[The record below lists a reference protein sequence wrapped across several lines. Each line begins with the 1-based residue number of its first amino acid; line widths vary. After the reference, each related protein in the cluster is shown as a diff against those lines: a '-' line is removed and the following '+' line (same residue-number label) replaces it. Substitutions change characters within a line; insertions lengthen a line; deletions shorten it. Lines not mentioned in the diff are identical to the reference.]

1 MNAPHPHHR
10 KFPTGPM
17 QAERALEDEEGLLGK
32 GDPVLLGGGAG
43 GQRVF
48 QRVKRATKDR
58 ESNLGSKKA
67 L

>member
-1 MNAPHPHHR
+1 
-10 KFPTGPM
+10 M

-32 GDPVLLGGGAG
+32 GDPVLLGGGGAG

>member
-1 MNAPHPHHR
+1 
-10 KFPTGPM
+10 M